1 MYLALCLS
9 LESEQA
15 IRTGLWWDMLAPAT
29 PSEEF
34 HLTVIHSPEPY
45 STLQHWWMTNSS
57 RAKEDFRRERH
68 GRDNLLLQPISAS
81 VDGLGS
87 FGGKTKVTALQLV
100 MNGRLEKLRVLAEA
114 VLFDASIPWSKQWGF
129 SPHITLGRGKVKLA
143 ETFPS
148 VVTFDRMEWRE

>member
-15 IRTGLWWDMLAPAT
+15 IRTAVPAAG
-29 PSEEF
+29 EL

-45 STLQHWWMTNSS
+45 STYDLWYKTTPSDARQ
-57 RAKEDFRRERH
+57 ALKEAAL
-68 GRDNLLLQPISAS
+68 GLLPTPCECK
-81 VDGLGS
+81 VLGTAL